1 MTRMTLVLIG
11 VLAGLGRSEALAVE
25 ATSFVAGKP
34 FVCTDFSA
42 KKVFLVGPDGKV
54 TWEYFSGTCND
65 LWALPN
71 GNLLFNTGFG
81 VREVTRDKQVA
92 FDYTTNSEVYACQRL
107 ANGNTF
113 VGECNSGRL
122 IEVTPDGQVVKEVR
136 LLPEGTNGGHAYIR
150 NARCLTNGNYLVAH
164 YGEEAVREYDPQGR
178 KVWQAAA
185 PGGPHS
191 VARLCNGHT
200 LIATG
205 DKRQDPRLIEVNAE
219 AQVVWHVS
227 NQDLPDQPLK
237 FLTGFHRLP
246 NGNTLISNWLG
257 HGQFG
262 KAPHLLEITSDKRI
276 VWSYANH
283 TDMRTISSV
292 QVLDAN
298 AMPLPGEA
306 IH

>member
-1 MTRMTLVLIG
+1 MTLVLIC
-11 VLAGLGRSEALAVE
+11 VLAGLGQSEARAAE
-25 ATSFVAGKP
+25 ATSFVEGKP
-34 FVCTDFSA
+34 FACTDYTA

-54 TWEYFSGTCND
+54 TWEYSSGTCND
-65 LWALPN
+65 LWVLPN

-81 VREVTRDKQVA
+81 VREVTREKQVA
-92 FDYTTNSEVYACQRL
+92 FDYTTKSEVYACQRL

-122 IEVTPDGQVVKEVR
+122 IELTPAGEVVKAIR
-136 LLPEGTNGGHAYIR
+136 LLPEGTDGGHPYIR
-150 NARCLTNGNYLVAH
+150 NARCLPNGNCLVAH
-164 YGEEAVREYDPQGR
+164 YAAEAVREYDPQGR
-178 KVWQAAA
+178 KVWEAAA

-191 VARLCNGHT
+191 VARLPNGHT

-205 DKRQDPRLIEVNAE
+205 DKRKDPRLIEVDAE
-219 AQVVWHVS
+219 AHVVWQVS
-227 NQDLPDQPLK
+227 NEDLPERPLK

-262 KAPHLLEITSDKRI
+262 KAPHLLEITPDKRI

-283 TDMRTISSV
+283 TDMRTVSSV
-292 QVLDAN
+292 QVLDAS